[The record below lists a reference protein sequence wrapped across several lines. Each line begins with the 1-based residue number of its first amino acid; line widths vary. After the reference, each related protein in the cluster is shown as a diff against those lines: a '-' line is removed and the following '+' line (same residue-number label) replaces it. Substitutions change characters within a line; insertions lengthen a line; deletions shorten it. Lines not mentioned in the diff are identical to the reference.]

1 MVRTFERLGLD
12 RSKSS
17 IYEMV
22 KSLDTDYNNEL
33 GMTFEEFLDQAC
45 DFFNNRNS
53 HEGISRIFQLFDN
66 D

>member
-33 GMTFEEFLDQAC
+33 GMTFEEFLD
-45 DFFNNRNS
+45 
-53 HEGISRIFQLFDN
+53 
-66 D
+66 